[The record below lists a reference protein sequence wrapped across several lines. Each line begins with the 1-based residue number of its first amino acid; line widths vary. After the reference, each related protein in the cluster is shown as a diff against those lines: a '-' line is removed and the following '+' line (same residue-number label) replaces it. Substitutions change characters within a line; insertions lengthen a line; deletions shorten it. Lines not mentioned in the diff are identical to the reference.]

1 MASQLYGT
9 SGNRRL
15 KRNQGAELR
24 TRQSY
29 FPTILAQE
37 QGAKQAEEQ
46 KIFQEKEFKQSKENY
61 KDQRQFSQDQAKQG
75 FGLEVGKLGINLA
88 TSGYNKGGGRTVGEM
103 LPQPGPDAR
112 TDLQTSDGRTG
123 KVIRHGGYFN
133 NIQPASL
140 ATGGLA
146 GFGIGNMFSGESK
159 KKKALYGM
167 GAGLLSGMLSG
178 GGALESGLGGLFGG
192 MVA

>member
-1 MASQLYGT
+1 MASQLVGT
-9 SGNRRL
+9 TGNRRL

-37 QGAKQAEEQ
+37 QGATQAAEQ
-46 KIFQEKEFKQSKENY
+46 KKFQQKEMKQSEQNY
-61 KDQRQFSQDQAKQG
+61 KKSRQFSQEQSKQG

-88 TSGYNKGGGRTVGEM
+88 TSPYNRGGGRTVQEM
-103 LPQPGPDAR
+103 LPQPGADAR
-112 TDLQTSDGRTG
+112 TDLQTKDGRTG
-123 KVIRHGGYFN
+123 TISRTAGYFN
-133 NIQPASL
+133 NVQPASL

-146 GFGIGNMFSGESK
+146 GFGIGNMFSEKSN

-167 GAGLLSGMLSG
+167 GAGLMSGMLSG
-178 GGALESGLGGLFGG
+178 GGVLESGLGGLFGG
-192 MVA
+192 MLS